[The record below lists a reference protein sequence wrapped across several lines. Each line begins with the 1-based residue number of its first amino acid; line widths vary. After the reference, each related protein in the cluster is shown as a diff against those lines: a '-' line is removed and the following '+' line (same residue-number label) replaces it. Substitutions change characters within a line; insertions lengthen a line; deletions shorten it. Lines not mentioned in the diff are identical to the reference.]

1 MKRYVKLAVF
11 FAAAG
16 LVVLAVYLAREA
28 SAPLSAIMVQERNKL
43 SRSYDKD
50 LAGKDPVHARE
61 LEEKLRFLD
70 YRLAMAYNAE
80 NKPEAAI
87 AVLQQLIDGE
97 CAKEKSGVPR
107 NSRSYL
113 NEARYYEAMAESY
126 DLKKDEESAN
136 QARHERIKLLGK
148 ASELRKQE
156 NREEGR
162 TVRPDAD

>member
-1 MKRYVKLAVF
+1 MKRYMKLAVF
-11 FAAAG
+11 FSAAV

-43 SRSYDKD
+43 SRLYDKN
-50 LAGKDPVHARE
+50 LAEKDPVHAHE

-70 YRLAMAYNAE
+70 YRLALAYNAE
-80 NKPEAAI
+80 NEPDAAI
-87 AVLQQLIDGE
+87 EVLQKLIDDE
-97 CAKEKSGVPR
+97 RAKEKSGAQR

-126 DLKKDEESAN
+126 ELKKDENNAN
-136 QARHERIKLLGK
+136 TARHERIKLLGK
-148 ASELRKQE
+148 ASELRKQK

-162 TVRPDAD
+162 TMRSDSD